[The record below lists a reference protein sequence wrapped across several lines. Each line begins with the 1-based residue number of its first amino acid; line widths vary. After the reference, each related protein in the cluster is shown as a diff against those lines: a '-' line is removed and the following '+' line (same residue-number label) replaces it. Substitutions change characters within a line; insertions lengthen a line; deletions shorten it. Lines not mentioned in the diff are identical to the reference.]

1 MFIFRYTLLKVQLSP
16 ITVDHFPGDKDYISP
31 CDHEHKERYD
41 RCDILPR
48 VVDEIQSA
56 LGKIDDGAE
65 KDEMKFQGEQSMQK
79 N

>member
-1 MFIFRYTLLKVQLSP
+1 M
-16 ITVDHFPGDKDYISP
+16 
-31 CDHEHKERYD
+31 
-41 RCDILPR
+41 LPR